1 MVIGNYK
8 YGISYLPDNCM
19 AYKDGYRYGA
29 YKVNLNNKNDM
40 HITEWFKTKD
50 INRKADDG
58 ERRRKRRAIGCLSN
72 C

>member
-1 MVIGNYK
+1 MVIGNYE

-29 YKVNLNNKNDM
+29 YKENINDKNDA

-50 INRKADDG
+50 EIHK
-58 ERRRKRRAIGCLSN
+58 ST
-72 C
+72 